1 MKMKWMYGLI
11 FVSLSLIVLSCK
23 SYVDKRDKAISKA
36 WTLLDNA
43 EKSKEIDMSVPLG
56 FVLGCTDDEFYSH
69 CEQLVKKYGGRKS
82 GTDYKIKTDEFGVQD
97 TLYIYCFPYFSD
109 SNTEMMIALKEYHP

>member
-1 MKMKWMYGLI
+1 MKWMYGLI

-43 EKSKEIDMSVPLG
+43 EK
-56 FVLGCTDDEFYSH
+56 
-69 CEQLVKKYGGRKS
+69 VKR
-82 GTDYKIKTDEFGVQD
+82 
-97 TLYIYCFPYFSD
+97 
-109 SNTEMMIALKEYHP
+109 